1 MKPLLTML
9 VAAVAAASQMTQ
21 YTVTATADE
30 HTDFSKLKTY
40 EWEMGWTAIDRDAH
54 RHFVVAINR
63 ELSALG
69 LTEAAPGKSDV
80 TVAYYSLRRD
90 DVSLDWKVL
99 TSKDSLPTFPVDTLI
114 VVIRDAA
121 TRRELFSGRAD
132 APIDLDPERLNAIID
147 EKVARIFE
155 LYPTRRTSQH
165 TARR

>member
-1 MKPLLTML
+1 MKPLMTMF
-9 VAAVAAASQMTQ
+9 AVAAAAAQITQ
-21 YTVTATADE
+21 YTITAKTDA

-40 EWEMGWTAIDRDAH
+40 EWEMGWAAIDRDAH

-69 LTEAAPGKSDV
+69 LTEGDPGKSDV

-99 TSKDSLPTFPVDTLI
+99 TSKDHLPTFPVGTLI
-114 VVIRDAA
+114 VVIREAG
-121 TRRELFSGRAD
+121 TRRELFNARAD

-147 EKVARIFE
+147 DKVARMFE
-155 LYPTRRTSQH
+155 LYPTRTSPR
-165 TARR
+165 TARP